1 MAYKIKM
8 PLIKTKNT
16 KKGISNIYNLQ
27 LVITIRNYISNVY
40 NYTLKNVKIQKKEM
54 VQGRFIA

>member
-16 KKGISNIYNLQ
+16 KKGIFNIYKLQ
-27 LVITIRNYISNVY
+27 LVITIRNYISNIS
-40 NYTLKNVKIQKKEM
+40 NYTLKNVNIQKKEM

>member
-1 MAYKIKM
+1 M

-16 KKGISNIYNLQ
+16 KKGIFNIYKLQ
-27 LVITIRNYISNVY
+27 LVITIRNYISNIS
-40 NYTLKNVKIQKKEM
+40 NYTLKNVNIQKKEM